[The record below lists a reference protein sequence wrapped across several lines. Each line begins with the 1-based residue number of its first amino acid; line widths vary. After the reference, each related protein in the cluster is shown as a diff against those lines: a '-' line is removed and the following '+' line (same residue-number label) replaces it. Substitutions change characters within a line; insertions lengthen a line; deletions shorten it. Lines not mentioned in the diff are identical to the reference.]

1 MEGRAVWMQ
10 DHHLVMEADGRKFL
24 SDSDPRRIGET
35 PPTPEGYFTAA
46 LAGIILHSVASA
58 IRGHRHEPR
67 GLKVT
72 VKARY
77 VEAPARVES
86 FRAEVDLPPGTSD
99 MLQAAARRAVED
111 NPFLRLFQ
119 VPEPVEIVYCLP
131 AKA

>member
-1 MEGRAVWMQ
+1 MEGHAVWVQ
-10 DHHLVMEADGRKFL
+10 DHHLVMEANGRKFL

-72 VKARY
+72 VRAHY
-77 VEAPARVES
+77 VEAPARVEW
-86 FRAEVDLPPGTSD
+86 AEVELPAGTSD

-119 VPEPVEIVYCLP
+119 RPEPVEVVYHLSV
-131 AKA
+131 KV